1 MKKQTEMPC
10 LKELDDIY
18 EKTHKLNDAN
28 PNMET
33 VNTLYSRLKAIEP
46 QINAF
51 TPEEEDWGAINAKSA
66 ALRDILFMKAYFKSC
81 GIEVR

>member
-1 MKKQTEMPC
+1 MRKQTELPW
-10 LKELDDIY
+10 LAELYDIY
-18 EKTHKLNDAN
+18 EKTHRLNDAN
-28 PNMET
+28 PDIDT